1 MDKSIYFEKVSKYA
15 DDADVALPIRKTQ
28 YSAGYDLAAA
38 EDYIIPS
45 LWQMAAEAKEV
56 WPVSDDE
63 FVTME
68 LLSKFTKQSGFKPT
82 LVSTGIKCKLDPN
95 TYLQLSVRSS
105 LSLKHWL
112 ILANGVGIIDAD
124 YYNNED
130 NEGEIYLQL
139 YNLSPYNVQIKKG
152 EMIGQ
157 GVILP
162 YYTVTEGEDSA
173 GFVRTG
179 GLGSTG
185 YNYEGE
191 KDESSSS

>member
-1 MDKSIYFEKVSKYA
+1 MDRSIYFEKVSKYA

-45 LWQMAAEAKEV
+45 LWQMVAEAKEV

-63 FVTME
+63 FITME

>member
-1 MDKSIYFEKVSKYA
+1 MDRNIYFEKVSKYA

-45 LWQMAAEAKEV
+45 LWQMVAEAKEV

-63 FVTME
+63 FITME

>member
-63 FVTME
+63 FITME

-82 LVSTGIKCKLDPN
+82 LVSTGVKCKLDPN

-191 KDESSSS
+191 KNESSSS

>member
-1 MDKSIYFEKVSKYA
+1 MDISIYFEKVSKYA

-45 LWQMAAEAKEV
+45 LWQMVAEAKEV

-63 FVTME
+63 FITME

>member
-15 DDADVALPIRKTQ
+15 DDADVALPIRKTK

-63 FVTME
+63 FVTMD

-179 GLGSTG
+179 GFGSTG

>member
-1 MDKSIYFEKVSKYA
+1 MDRSIYFEKVSKYA
-15 DDADVALPIRKTQ
+15 DDADVALPARKTQ
-28 YSAGYDLAAA
+28 FSAGYDLAAA

-45 LWQMAAEAKEV
+45 LWQMVAEAKEV

-63 FVTME
+63 FITME

>member
-15 DDADVALPIRKTQ
+15 DDADVVLPIRKTQ

-63 FVTME
+63 FITME

>member
-63 FVTME
+63 FITME

>member
-1 MDKSIYFEKVSKYA
+1 MDRSIYFEKVSKYA
-15 DDADVALPIRKTQ
+15 DDADVVLPIRKTQ

-45 LWQMAAEAKEV
+45 LWQMVAEAKEV

-63 FVTME
+63 FITME

>member
-1 MDKSIYFEKVSKYA
+1 MDRSIYFEKVSKYA

-63 FVTME
+63 FITME

>member
-15 DDADVALPIRKTQ
+15 DDADVVLPIRKTQ

-45 LWQMAAEAKEV
+45 LWQMVAEAKEV

-63 FVTME
+63 FITME

-130 NEGEIYLQL
+130 NEGEIFLQL

>member
-1 MDKSIYFEKVSKYA
+1 MDRSIYFEKVSKYA
-15 DDADVALPIRKTQ
+15 DDADVALPVRKTQ

-45 LWQMAAEAKEV
+45 LWQMVAEAKEV

-63 FVTME
+63 FITME

>member
-1 MDKSIYFEKVSKYA
+1 MDRSIYFEKVSKYA

-45 LWQMAAEAKEV
+45 LWQMVAEAKEV

-63 FVTME
+63 FITME

-162 YYTVTEGEDSA
+162 YYTVTEGEDTA
-173 GFVRTG
+173 GHIRTG

-185 YNYEGE
+185 YSYEGE

>member
-45 LWQMAAEAKEV
+45 LWQMVAEAKEV

-63 FVTME
+63 FITME

-162 YYTVTEGEDSA
+162 YYTVTEGKDSA

>member
-45 LWQMAAEAKEV
+45 LWQMVAEAKEV

-63 FVTME
+63 FITME

-82 LVSTGIKCKLDPN
+82 LVSTGVKCKLDPN

>member
-1 MDKSIYFEKVSKYA
+1 MDRSIYFEKVSKYA

-45 LWQMAAEAKEV
+45 LWQMVAEAKEV

-63 FVTME
+63 FITME

-82 LVSTGIKCKLDPN
+82 LVSTGIKCKLDPS

>member
-15 DDADVALPIRKTQ
+15 DDAEVALPIRKTQ

-45 LWQMAAEAKEV
+45 LWQMVAEAKEV

-63 FVTME
+63 FITME

>member
-1 MDKSIYFEKVSKYA
+1 
-15 DDADVALPIRKTQ
+15 
-28 YSAGYDLAAA
+28 
-38 EDYIIPS
+38 
-45 LWQMAAEAKEV
+45 MAAEAKEV

-63 FVTME
+63 FITME

>member
-45 LWQMAAEAKEV
+45 LWQMVAEAKEV

-63 FVTME
+63 FITME

>member
-1 MDKSIYFEKVSKYA
+1 MDRSIYFEKVSKYA

-63 FVTME
+63 FITME

-130 NEGEIYLQL
+130 NEGEVFLQL

>member
-15 DDADVALPIRKTQ
+15 DDADVALPVRKTQ

-45 LWQMAAEAKEV
+45 LWQMVAEAKEV
-56 WPVSDDE
+56 WPVCDDE
-63 FVTME
+63 FITME

>member
-1 MDKSIYFEKVSKYA
+1 MDRSIYFEKVSKYA
-15 DDADVALPIRKTQ
+15 DDADVALPVRKTQ

-63 FVTME
+63 FITME

>member
-45 LWQMAAEAKEV
+45 LWQMVAEAKEV

-63 FVTME
+63 FITME

-157 GVILP
+157 GIILP

>member
-56 WPVSDDE
+56 WPVGDDE

>member
-45 LWQMAAEAKEV
+45 LWQMVAEAKEV

-63 FVTME
+63 FITME

-173 GFVRTG
+173 GFIRTG